1 MGVEPTGTTKTERSS
16 GAASASRTEL
26 PQRVDVIVI
35 GGGIMGL
42 ASAYEL
48 ARAGRS
54 VLVLERSDLGSGSTS
69 KAAGGL
75 RSQFSDEANIRLG
88 ARSLA
93 TFAWLQDERGHELDL
108 LRTGYL
114 FLLSDEADVARFE
127 KDVAL
132 QKSLGL
138 RTTMLTVEEAHALSP
153 VISTD
158 GLIGAV
164 FNPDDAH
171 CTPEAAVAA
180 FAHEARRAGARI
192 ATKAKATDIEVVDG
206 RVVSVTVAQ
215 ASAADQHPST
225 GTEQRIETDHIV
237 CAAGVW
243 SGAIG
248 DMVGIDL
255 PIRPLKRHV
264 AVTEPLDIDTRA
276 MPFTIDFSTSFYF
289 HSEGDGL
296 LMGAP
301 ETEDTWEFDLQSDPC
316 WLEHL
321 SDLIEAR
328 APDLDEVEVR
338 AGWAGLYEVTP
349 DHNALIGSSSEVAGF
364 HYACGFSGHGFL
376 QGPAVGEVMRDLVLD
391 REPFVDVR
399 GLSLDRFSAGELRT
413 ELTIV

>member
-1 MGVEPTGTTKTERSS
+1 MGVEPTGTTKAERSS
-16 GAASASRTEL
+16 AAACASRTEL

-48 ARAGRS
+48 ARAGQS

-88 ARSLA
+88 ARSLE

-132 QKSLGL
+132 QNSLGL

-192 ATKAKATDIEVVDG
+192 ATKAKATDIEIVDG
-206 RVVSVTVAQ
+206 RVAAVTAAQ

-301 ETEDTWEFDLQSDPC
+301 EEEDTWEFDLHTDPC

-376 QGPAVGEVMRDLVLD
+376 QGPAVGEVVRDLVLD
-391 REPFVDVR
+391 REPFVDVS